1 MKKQFGEVLK
11 SKAFAVW
18 VVLAFLV
25 MAAVVVTFKVNT
37 SVRTFRYTLGDTDT
51 VEDIDR
57 EIDNIE
63 NELAELESTPGYTKS
78 LARGYRDK
86 ILVLEELKRNFPF
99 VKADELYQGP
109 MMTGAEDS
117 TAYLFNLIN
126 VALFMSLATAFILS
140 CVLITREFDEGVHIH
155 VYYEK
160 RTRNVLARGA
170 VVLIFTVVFFLAMY
184 LFLSL
189 ASGTYPQVFT
199 KAVVVDRN
207 RAYFMNIGKY
217 KTVYGLIRYLY
228 MTLFGAVT
236 YVAVAITV
244 KKTLPHLLI
253 SAALTGLVVAAA
265 KFLRRVPDFIG
276 LGDSNGM
283 TYVPKWYYNISVLW
297 ILLPVL
303 AVVLALAMFEKQD
316 L

>member
-57 EIDNIE
+57 EIDDTE
-63 NELAELESTPGYTKS
+63 NELAELESTPGYTKT

-86 ILVLEELKRNFPF
+86 VLVLEELKRNFPL

-109 MMTGAEDS
+109 IMTGAEDS

-126 VALFMSLATAFILS
+126 VALFLSLATAFILS

-189 ASGTYPQVFT
+189 ASGTYPQV
-199 KAVVVDRN
+199 
-207 RAYFMNIGKY
+207 
-217 KTVYGLIRYLY
+217 
-228 MTLFGAVT
+228 VT
-236 YVAVAITV
+236 
-244 KKTLPHLLI
+244 
-253 SAALTGLVVAAA
+253 
-265 KFLRRVPDFIG
+265 
-276 LGDSNGM
+276 
-283 TYVPKWYYNISVLW
+283 
-297 ILLPVL
+297 
-303 AVVLALAMFEKQD
+303 
-316 L
+316 